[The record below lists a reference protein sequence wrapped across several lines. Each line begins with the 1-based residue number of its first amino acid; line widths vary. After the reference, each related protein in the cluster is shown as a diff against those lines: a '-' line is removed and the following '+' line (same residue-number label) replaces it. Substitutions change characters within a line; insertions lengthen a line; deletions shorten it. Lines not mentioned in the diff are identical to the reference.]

1 MNSRDAFKSTMQVMN
16 PGRPVFVPMVYR
28 LAAKIEQIALADMVL
43 DPTYYA
49 NLLEGAYKLIKQDAI
64 ITNFD
69 PSLEAELFGCQ
80 VEWQND
86 YELPVVMGWRN
97 CELES
102 VGLENSSRI
111 PVVLEAIRRLVL
123 TRGKEVAI
131 IGVVTGPCSLAG
143 TVAESAKLDKNYK
156 NEDVISLTGN
166 ALTKLTKSICE
177 LKVDAIIFREDL
189 LAEKYSGELLSLEK
203 AYTAVY
209 ATLFNLTRFYNTPA
223 LIMVRENKLESI
235 GELVKKLK
243 PNGIILNGLSV
254 KRDDLIYLKNLSES
268 HKLAVGLSLSVRDE
282 TEMLNQFKVLDDFA
296 QEAKPRGFFYTSDG
310 EVSQNIPLELIRDLA
325 RKIKGVQE
333 S

>member
-1 MNSRDAFKSTMQVMN
+1 MQVMN
-16 PGRPVFVPMVYR
+16 PGRPFFVPIVYR
-28 LAAKIEQIALADMVL
+28 LAARIEQIALADMVL

-49 NLLEGAYKLIKQDAI
+49 NLLEGAYKLLKQDAI

-86 YELPVVMGWRN
+86 YELPVVMGWSN

-102 VGLENSSRI
+102 VRLESSSRI
-111 PVVLEAIRRLVL
+111 PVVLEAIKRLVL
-123 TRGKEVAI
+123 TRGREVAI
-131 IGVVTGPCSLAG
+131 IGVVTGPCSLARN
-143 TVAESAKLDKNYK
+143 VAESAKLDKDYK
-156 NEDVISLTGN
+156 IEDIISLTGN
-166 ALTKLTKSICE
+166 QLIKLTKSICE

-189 LAEKYSGELLSLEK
+189 LAEKYSGELLSFEK
-203 AYTAVY
+203 AYTVVY
-209 ATLFNLTRFYNTPA
+209 ATLFNLTRFYNTSA
-223 LIMVRENKLESI
+223 LIMVRENKPESI
-235 GELVKKLK
+235 GELVKKLR

-254 KRDDLIYLKNLSES
+254 KRDDLIYLKNLSEL
-268 HKLAVGLSLSVRDE
+268 HKLAVGLSLSVKDE
-282 TEMLNQFKVLDDFA
+282 GEMLNQFKVLDDFA

-310 EVSQNIPLELIRDLA
+310 EIPQNISLELIRDLA